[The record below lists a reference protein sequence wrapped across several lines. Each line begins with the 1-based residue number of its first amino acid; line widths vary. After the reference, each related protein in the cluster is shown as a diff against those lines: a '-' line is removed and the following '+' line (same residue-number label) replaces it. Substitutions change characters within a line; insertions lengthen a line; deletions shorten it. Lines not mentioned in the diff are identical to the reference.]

1 MRRTNARN
9 GLQAVPPDEWSRR
22 FGALLTRRE
31 GAARAGGWEQ
41 DEVDREVTGDAGL
54 LDDAD
59 LRKWL

>member
-1 MRRTNARN
+1 MVAQVRRS
-9 GLQAVPPDEWSRR
+9 PD
-22 FGALLTRRE
+22 ATR
-31 GAARAGGWEQ
+31 GGGPGGWEQ